1 MSTTAPFGTW
11 PSPITPGTITT
22 RTVLL
27 SQVRVDG
34 GDTYWVEQRASQA
47 GRNVLLRRDGDGQI
61 GEVLPLTP
69 ADGTCALRIG
79 MDATFQQGVY
89 RIRTR
94 IVDSPMLEST
104 TIHARQE
111 GRLSFE
117 IVDDKRLQF
126 TGFFPVPMDVQSVGE

>member
-1 MSTTAPFGTW
+1 MSTIAPFGTW

-61 GEVLPLTP
+61 K
-69 ADGTCALRIG
+69 
-79 MDATFQQGVY
+79 
-89 RIRTR
+89 
-94 IVDSPMLEST
+94 S
-104 TIHARQE
+104 
-111 GRLSFE
+111 
-117 IVDDKRLQF
+117 
-126 TGFFPVPMDVQSVGE
+126 